1 MFGCTARTG
10 LLSIGLP
17 NDEINSIKTEED
29 IEKLFNQMQETGLH
43 NSKQNIEEVISPIS
57 EQQENIMMDGGKLIL
72 YFILFLNFKFD
83 KNNILFKHIRYKLKK
98 M

>member
-17 NDEINSIKTEED
+17 NDEINSLKTEED
-29 IEKLFNQMQETGLH
+29 IEELFNQMQETGL
-43 NSKQNIEEVISPIS
+43 NDLAQNIEEVVSPIA
-57 EQQENIMMDGGKLIL
+57 EQQENMIDTGKLIL
-72 YFILFLNFKFD
+72 YIKFY
-83 KNNILFKHIRYKLKK
+83 KNNILFKYIRYKPKK